1 MDNIMNILYDQT
13 IFRLQRYGGI
23 SKYFCELVDRYIDSN
38 EIHMFKGIN
47 INEYDLDQYKSKFAS
62 YISYKIPEVKYT
74 GFFTN
79 KLNNRL
85 FNRKYS
91 TINSGVYHPTY
102 YKANLAK
109 FTKLPTVLTVHDM
122 IYELFPENFW
132 NSKWVIE
139 SKKASIYA
147 ADAIICISEN
157 TKQDLLKF
165 YDVPN
170 DKISIVYMGN
180 TPPTNINMYNHSN
193 PYLLFVGDRS
203 APYKNFW
210 PFFEVYIK
218 EFKDEYD
225 LVLFGNGLSKQE
237 LKFIDDNALK
247 NKVIQIQGDNDLLW
261 SVYQSAHCLVY
272 PSLYEGFGIPIL
284 EAMSVGCPAVA
295 CNSSS
300 IPEVAGNAGVLFEP
314 LSDESMINAISSVE
328 HHRQKL
334 IVSGYARA
342 EQFSWDKVA
351 KETMEIYKSVETS

>member
-1 MDNIMNILYDQT
+1 MNILYDQT

-23 SKYFCELVDRYIDSN
+23 SKYFCELVGKYIDSN

-62 YISYKIPEVKYT
+62 YTSYKIPEIKYT
-74 GFFTN
+74 GFITN

-85 FNRKYS
+85 FDRKYAS
-91 TINSGVYHPTY
+91 LDTGVYHPTY

-109 FTKLPTVLTVHDM
+109 FSKLPTVLTVHDM

-139 SKKASIYA
+139 SKKASINS

-157 TKQDLLKF
+157 TKTDMLKF
-165 YDVPN
+165 YDVPEY
-170 DKISIVYMGN
+170 KISVVYMGN
-180 TPPTNINMYNHSN
+180 TPPNKIKTHQHSK

-210 PFFEVYIK
+210 PFFEVYLK
-218 EFKDEYD
+218 EFKDEFD

-237 LKFIDDNALK
+237 SKFIDDNALK
-247 NKVIQIQGDNDLLW
+247 NKVIQIQGDNDILW
-261 SVYQSAHCLVY
+261 SVYENAHCLVY
-272 PSLYEGFGIPIL
+272 PSLYEGFGIPVV
-284 EAMSVGCPAVA
+284 EAMSVGCPVVA
-295 CNSSS
+295 CNASS
-300 IPEVAGNAGVLFEP
+300 IPEVAGNAGILFNP
-314 LSDESMINAISSVE
+314 KSAESMINAISLVK
-328 HHRQKL
+328 HRRQEL
-334 IVSGYARA
+334 ILSGYARA

-351 KETMEIYKSVETS
+351 KETMDVYESLL